1 MNTQDQGGTPIV
13 ESFRSLV
20 KSAKIHRLSLAASIG
35 NCEQARA
42 FVRNIAE
49 KMNFPPLELFQL
61 DLAVDEGFVNAADHG
76 SYCAVDAKVEIQ
88 LIEDPDRLTILIRDF
103 GGRPFNPTF
112 FERMA
117 DHRTMGIGGRGIK
130 IIKEIMDEV
139 MYIFAEGRSTTLY
152 MSKIKNA
159 SEENAGDGDQG

>member
-1 MNTQDQGGTPIV
+1 MHDGREAGAM
-13 ESFRSLV
+13 ESFRNLV
-20 KSAKIHRLSLAASIG
+20 KSTRVHELRLAASIG

-42 FVRNIAE
+42 FVRHVAE
-49 KMNFPPLELFQL
+49 RMNFPPLELFQL

-76 SYCAVDAKVEIQ
+76 AYCASDAEVEIR
-88 LIEDPDRLTILIRDF
+88 LIEDHDRLTILIRDF

-117 DHRTMGIGGRGIK
+117 DHRTMGVGGRGIK

-152 MSKIKNA
+152 MSKLKNS
-159 SEENAGDGDQG
+159 SEEDDGNGDQE